1 MRALIALGLAAALA
15 GPAYAQ
21 HEHHGPAAPAA
32 EAPSG
37 APKVVS
43 TFPPNEAVI
52 PAGIPMIS
60 VTYDRAMMD
69 KSWSFASGGESKMPQ
84 VNGGPSLDDDGRTF
98 NLPVKLQANTTYVI
112 WMNTDRFQN
121 FKDDKGRA
129 AEPYRLT
136 FTTSE

>member
-1 MRALIALGLAAALA
+1 MKALAALGLVAALA

-21 HEHHGPAAPAA
+21 HDHHAVAA

-37 APKVVS
+37 APKVVA
-43 TFPPNEAVI
+43 TFPPNEAVV

-60 VTYDRAMMD
+60 VTYDRTMMD
-69 KSWSFASGGESKMPQ
+69 KSWSFASGGESKMPE
-84 VNGGPSLDDDGRTF
+84 VNGGPSLDEDGRTF
-98 NLPVKLQANTTYVI
+98 NLPVRLQANTTYVI
-112 WMNTDRFQN
+112 WLNTERFQN
-121 FKDDKGRA
+121 FKDEKGQA